1 MVAGAVGV
9 PAEEVVLQ
17 SCETPHVPCPA
28 TEQLSSGGPPVPE
41 QDLAA
46 VLTNAEKWE
55 YPRSGTWLGCL
66 TLTLTEAGR
75 KIVR

>member
-1 MVAGAVGV
+1 M
-9 PAEEVVLQ
+9 
-17 SCETPHVPCPA
+17 PCPA

-46 VLTNAEKWE
+46 VLTDAEKWE